1 MTMGE
6 GLRRVAAQCGGM
18 KVKALDGEELHYD
31 AKSRLRKRV
40 LANGEVIHYDTKGN
54 IKPKK

>member
-1 MTMGE
+1 MGE
-6 GLRRVAAQCGGM
+6 GLRRVAALCGGL

-40 LANGEVIHYDTKGN
+40 LANGEVIHYDTEGN